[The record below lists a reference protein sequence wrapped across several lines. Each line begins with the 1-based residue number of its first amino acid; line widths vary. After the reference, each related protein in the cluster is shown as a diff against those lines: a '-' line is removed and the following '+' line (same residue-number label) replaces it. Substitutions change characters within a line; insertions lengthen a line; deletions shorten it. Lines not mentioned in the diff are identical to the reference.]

1 MTLIFWKILPHT
13 TIGYF
18 DGNFV
23 LYVFMEM
30 HFIGPHIFYNV
41 LIHNLL
47 CVIFWVLLSL
57 LCPVREK
64 EYLLFFLMR
73 VHQHLLN
80 RQIII

>member
-30 HFIGPHIFYNV
+30 HFIGPHIFYKV

-47 CVIFWVLLSL
+47 L
-57 LCPVREK
+57 
-64 EYLLFFLMR
+64 
-73 VHQHLLN
+73 
-80 RQIII
+80 